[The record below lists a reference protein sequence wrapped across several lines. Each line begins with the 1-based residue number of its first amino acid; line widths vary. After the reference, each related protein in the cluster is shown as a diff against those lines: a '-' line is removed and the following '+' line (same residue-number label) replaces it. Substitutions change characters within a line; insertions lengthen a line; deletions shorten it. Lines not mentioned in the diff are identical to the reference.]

1 MSGKHFSTPAI
12 EKMAGIIIKAISGFF
27 YVHSNGTTF
36 ECRARGSFRN
46 KGTSPVV
53 GDKVE
58 FTAEN
63 NGKGIIESIKERKN
77 YLSRPNI
84 ANIDRA
90 FIVSSYNVPSPDTN
104 MIDFLSAVC
113 LFNNIDPVIVF
124 NKCDMGSFEK
134 FEKIYNNA
142 GFKVLTVSAKT
153 GENIDALESLTQNAV
168 CAFIGNSGVGKSSII
183 NAVTGDLDL
192 KTGEVSEKLGRGRHT
207 TRHTELFIRDNG
219 GYIVDTPGF
228 STIDISDN
236 ILEFK
241 NRLPFCFPEFIKYF
255 EFCRFSDCRHISE
268 KGCGVLKAVE
278 NGEISRSRHNSY
290 KKIFEDYK
298 DIRHWTIRK

>member
-1 MSGKHFSTPAI
+1 MT
-12 EKMAGIIIKAISGFF
+12 GIIIKAISGFF
-27 YVHSNGTTF
+27 YVHSNGLTY

-46 KGTSPVV
+46 RGTSPVV

-63 NGKGIIESIKERKN
+63 NQKGIVETVFERKN

-90 FIVSSYNVPSPDTN
+90 FIVSSYNIPSPDTN

-113 LFNNIDPVIVF
+113 IFNKIEPVIVF
-124 NKCDMGSFEK
+124 NKCDMGSFEEY
-134 FEKIYNNA
+134 EKIYDKA
-142 GFKVLTVSAKT
+142 GFKVVTVSAKT
-153 GENIDALESLTQNAV
+153 GENIKQLEGLTENAV
-168 CAFIGNSGVGKSSII
+168 CAFVGNSGVGKSSII

-192 KTGEVSEKLGRGRHT
+192 KTGEVSQKLGRGRHT
-207 TRHTELFIRDNG
+207 TRHTELFIRNNG

-228 STIDISDN
+228 SSIDVSGNVI
-236 ILEFK
+236 EFK
-241 NRLPFCFPEFIKYF
+241 NKLAFCFPEFEKYINN
-255 EFCRFSDCRHISE
+255 CKFSDCNHISE
-268 KGCGVLKAVE
+268 KGCGVLEAVK
-278 NGEISRSRHNSY
+278 NGDISPSRHNSY

-298 DIRHWTIRK
+298 DIKHWTIKK